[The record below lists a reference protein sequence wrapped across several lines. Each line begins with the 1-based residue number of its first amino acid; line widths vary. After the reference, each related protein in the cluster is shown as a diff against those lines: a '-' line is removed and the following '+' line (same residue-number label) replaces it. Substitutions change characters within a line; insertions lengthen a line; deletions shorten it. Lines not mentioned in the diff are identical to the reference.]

1 MFYTVY
7 NNISGKNTSVFYW
20 MVTIHHQ
27 LEMNIMLRCTD
38 LLVCTSGAR
47 NSNNAIVSHHILKQM
62 ALPITK
68 YQPQLMFAS
77 PDQPRFDHDPITGES
92 KGLLIEESRTNLIE
106 YSEDIGGISWSRTA
120 SFELNAICAP
130 DGTISADRIYQ
141 SDATDYAIPRY

>member
-1 MFYTVY
+1 
-7 NNISGKNTSVFYW
+7 
-20 MVTIHHQ
+20 
-27 LEMNIMLRCTD
+27 
-38 LLVCTSGAR
+38 
-47 NSNNAIVSHHILKQM
+47 
-62 ALPITK
+62 
-68 YQPQLMFAS
+68 MFAS

-141 SDATDYAIPRY
+141 SDATDYQSRDTSVNIVTGVDYVYSVYAKDDNLGYLRINIAGVSGIIYRFN